1 MVFYRDYGRMASPAL
16 NERPYMNN
24 SLKSP
29 QAFKNACKKIKL
41 LLFDCDGVLTDGR
54 IVLGSNGTEMKFFST
69 VDGLGLKMWH
79 QAGLLAGSITGRA
92 SEALTKRA
100 SELKFDELHQNI
112 PLKGLVLAEIMKRR
126 NLSADEIA
134 YIGDDVNDLPV
145 GTRVGLFFAPAN
157 HHPSI
162 RPYTD
167 YVLDAKGGHGVIRE
181 VVDIILGHQGKMEDL
196 IRSYI
201 ES

>member
-1 MVFYRDYGRMASPAL
+1 MTAPAKPKGL
-16 NERPYMNN
+16 KMNGTR
-24 SLKSP
+24 KSP
-29 QAFKNACKKIKL
+29 QAFKIACQNIKL

-54 IVLGSNGTEMKFFST
+54 IVLGSNGSEMKFFST
-69 VDGLGLKMWH
+69 VDGLGLKLWH
-79 QAGLLAGSITGRA
+79 QAGMLAGSITGRA
-92 SEALTKRA
+92 SEALEKRA

-112 PLKGLVLAEIMKRR
+112 AAKGATLEEIMKRR
-126 NLSADEIA
+126 NLSAEEIA
-134 YIGDDVNDLPV
+134 YIGDDINDLPV

-162 RPYTD
+162 RPYVD
-167 YVLDAKGGHGVIRE
+167 YVLDANGGHGVIRE
-181 VVDIILGHQGKMEDL
+181 VVDIVLGHKGLMEDL

>member
-1 MVFYRDYGRMASPAL
+1 MTT
-16 NERPYMNN
+16 

-29 QAFKNACKKIKL
+29 QAFKEACKKIKM

-54 IVLGSNGTEMKFFST
+54 IVLGSNGSEMKFFST
-69 VDGLGLKMWH
+69 VDGLGIKLWH
-79 QAGLLAGSITGRA
+79 DAGLMAGSITGRS
-92 SEALTKRA
+92 SEALEKRA
-100 SELKFDELHQNI
+100 TELKFEELHQGI
-112 PLKGLVLAEIMKRR
+112 ALKGKVLAEILERR
-126 NLSADEIA
+126 NLKAEEVA

-167 YVLDAKGGHGVIRE
+167 YVLDAEGGHGVIRE
-181 VVDIILGHQGKMEDL
+181 VVDIILGHKGLMENL
-196 IRSYI
+196 IRKYI

>member
-1 MVFYRDYGRMASPAL
+1 MASRQSRRRRKG
-16 NERPYMNN
+16 NCMNT

-29 QAFKNACKKIKL
+29 QAFKEACKKIKM

-54 IVLGSNGTEMKFFST
+54 IVLGSNGSEMKFFST
-69 VDGLGLKMWH
+69 VDGLGIKLWH
-79 QAGLLAGSITGRA
+79 DAGLMAGSITGRS
-92 SEALTKRA
+92 SEALEKRA
-100 SELKFDELHQNI
+100 SELKFEELHQGI
-112 PLKGLVLAEIMKRR
+112 ALKGKVLAEILERR
-126 NLSADEIA
+126 NLKPEEVA
-134 YIGDDVNDLPV
+134 YIGDDINDLPV

-167 YVLDAKGGHGVIRE
+167 YILDADGGHGVIRE
-181 VVDIILGHQGKMEDL
+181 VVDIILGHKGMMEDL
-196 IRSYI
+196 IRKYI

>member
-1 MVFYRDYGRMASPAL
+1 
-16 NERPYMNN
+16 MNT

-29 QAFKNACKKIKL
+29 QAFKIACQKIKM

-54 IVLGSNGTEMKFFST
+54 IVLGNNGSELKFFST
-69 VDGLGLKMWH
+69 VDGLGLKLWH
-79 QAGLLAGSITGRA
+79 QAGLLAGSITGRS
-92 SEALTKRA
+92 SEALEKRA
-100 SELKFDELHQNI
+100 SELKFDELHQGI
-112 PLKGLVLAEIMKRR
+112 ARKGQILEEILQRRGLAAE
-126 NLSADEIA
+126 EVA
-134 YIGDDVNDLPV
+134 YIGDDINDLPV

-162 RPYTD
+162 RSYTD
-167 YVLDAKGGHGVIRE
+167 YVLDASGGHGVIRE
-181 VVDIILGHQGKMEDL
+181 VVDIVLGHKNLMEDL